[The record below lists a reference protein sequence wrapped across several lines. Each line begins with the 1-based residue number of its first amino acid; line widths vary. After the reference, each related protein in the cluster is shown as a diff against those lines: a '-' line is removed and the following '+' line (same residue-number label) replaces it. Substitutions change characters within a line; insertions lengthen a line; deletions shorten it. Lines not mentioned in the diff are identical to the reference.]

1 MMRHHFPAA
10 LGAALLIVS
19 AATMSA
25 QDQTKAPPPSAVE
38 LTGCVSLTP
47 SEGGQFAFVDSASGG
62 TYRLNG
68 KNLKKYAGQR
78 ISIVG
83 DPSSKR
89 PKVRLGLW
97 PSPNVA
103 AQAGALDPAQESIA
117 RQSGGAASVREPA
130 PELKVVRVRG
140 VEGSCQ

>member
-1 MMRHHFPAA
+1 MRHLISAT
-10 LGAALLIVS
+10 LGAGLVIVS
-19 AATMSA
+19 ATTVAA
-25 QDQTKAPPPSAVE
+25 QDEPKAPPSTIE

-47 SEGGQFAFVDSASGG
+47 SEGGQFAFVDGASGG

-89 PKVRLGLW
+89 PKIRLGLW

-117 RQSGGAASVREPA
+117 RQSGGAASTREPA

>member
-1 MMRHHFPAA
+1 MI
-10 LGAALLIVS
+10 LSVG
-19 AATMSA
+19 TMAA
-25 QDQTKAPPPSAVE
+25 QDQAKAPTTVE

-47 SEGGQFAFVDSASGG
+47 SENGQFAFVDSASGG

-68 KNLKKYAGQR
+68 KGLKKYAGQR
-78 ISIVG
+78 ISLVG

-89 PKVRLGLW
+89 VKVRLGLW

-117 RQSGGAASVREPA
+117 RQSGGAASMREPA

-140 VEGSCQ
+140 VEGACQ

>member
-1 MMRHHFPAA
+1 MRDRFSAT
-10 LGAALLIVS
+10 LGAALVILS
-19 AATMSA
+19 AGTMVA
-25 QDQTKAPPPSAVE
+25 QEPAKAPPTNVE

-47 SEGGQFAFVDSASGG
+47 TEGGQFAFVDGASGG

-68 KNLKKYAGQR
+68 KGLKKYAGQR

-89 PKVRLGLW
+89 PKIRLGLW

-130 PELKVVRVRG
+130 PELRVVRVRG

>member
-1 MMRHHFPAA
+1 MMRHHLPAI
-10 LGAALLIVS
+10 LGAALMILSVG
-19 AATMSA
+19 TMAA
-25 QDQTKAPPPSAVE
+25 QDQAKAPTTVE

-47 SEGGQFAFVDSASGG
+47 SENGQFAFVDSASGG

-68 KNLKKYAGQR
+68 KGLKKYAGQR
-78 ISIVG
+78 ISLVG

-89 PKVRLGLW
+89 VKVRLGLW

-140 VEGSCQ
+140 VEGACQ

>member
-1 MMRHHFPAA
+1 MMRHHLPAT
-10 LGAALLIVS
+10 LGAALMIVS
-19 AATMSA
+19 AATMVA
-25 QDQTKAPPPSAVE
+25 QDQAKAPATVE

-47 SEGGQFAFVDSASGG
+47 SEGGQFAFVDGASGG

-83 DPSSKR
+83 DPSSKK
-89 PKVRLGLW
+89 PKIRLGLW

-117 RQSGGAASVREPA
+117 RQSGGAASVREPP
-130 PELKVVRVRG
+130 PELRVVRVRG
-140 VEGSCQ
+140 VEGACQ

>member
-1 MMRHHFPAA
+1 MMRHHLPAI
-10 LGAALLIVS
+10 LGAALMILSVG
-19 AATMSA
+19 TMAA
-25 QDQTKAPPPSAVE
+25 QDQAKAPTTVE

-47 SEGGQFAFVDSASGG
+47 SENGQFAFVDSASGG

-68 KNLKKYAGQR
+68 KGLKKYAGQR
-78 ISIVG
+78 ISLVG

-89 PKVRLGLW
+89 VKVRLGLW

-117 RQSGGAASVREPA
+117 RQSGGAASMREPA

-140 VEGSCQ
+140 VEGACQ

>member
-1 MMRHHFPAA
+1 MMRHHLPAT
-10 LGAALLIVS
+10 LGAAIMIVS
-19 AATMSA
+19 AGTIAA
-25 QDQTKAPPPSAVE
+25 QDQAKAPTTVE
-38 LTGCVSLTP
+38 LTGCVSLTA
-47 SEGGQFAFVDSASGG
+47 SEDGQYAFVDGASGG

-68 KNLKKYAGQR
+68 KGLKKYAGQR

-89 PKVRLGLW
+89 PKIRLGLW

-117 RQSGGAASVREPA
+117 RQSGGAASIREPA
-130 PELKVVRVRG
+130 PELRVVRVRG